1 MTLENLYECSISFT
15 AVIGLAAGLI
25 FWLLYRE

>member
-1 MTLENLYECSISFT
+1 MTLENLYECSISFA
-15 AVIGLAAGLI
+15 AVIGLATGLI